1 MDCEKVRD
9 RFSSLW
15 EKELTPSEEKIVK
28 EHLSSCPECQKEFE
42 RFEKTMGWLRSV
54 GEVVVPEGF
63 LPELYKKIEERKR
76 APLGEKVRGR
86 WFGFPL
92 SLKLPVQAVA
102 MVAIVFLVLYLT
114 KMMPMEVFRLK
125 DAKQPSFPLS
135 EEKKSEQVL
144 SQKEMEKE
152 RRVSEA
158 PPETPRPK
166 DVDLA
171 KTPVPREEKF
181 EGAYV
186 PQVKAEAKKVE
197 TPPSR
202 TEVMAYPPIE
212 SKEAARAKAPT
223 PEPGKIEKGLAAKEK
238 SAVASK
244 PPREIILKV
253 SDRDKMISKLQELVK
268 QFGGEMVTAEEN
280 IFLASLPT
288 GSFPEFEKELMGLSP
303 PTQTDKV
310 IAKKQAAGNL
320 TAAPGVKRE
329 EVDEKIKEPAKRSA
343 DQESRTMVRILLI
356 QE

>member
-9 RFSSLW
+9 QFSSLW
-15 EKELTPSEEKIVK
+15 EKELTPSEEKSVK

-54 GEVVVPEGF
+54 AEVEVPEGF

-114 KMMPMEVFRLK
+114 KMMPMEVYRLK
-125 DAKQPSFPLS
+125 DAKQPSSPLS

-152 RRVSEA
+152 QRVLET
-158 PPETPRPK
+158 PPETPHPK

-171 KTPVPREEKF
+171 KAPVAREEKF

-186 PQVKAEAKKVE
+186 PQVKVEAKKGE
-197 TPPSR
+197 APSSK
-202 TEVMAYPPIE
+202 TEIMAYQPIE
-212 SKEAARAKAPT
+212 SKEAARTKAP
-223 PEPGKIEKGLAAKEK
+223 PSELGKIEKGLAAKEK

-244 PPREIILKV
+244 LAQEIILKV

-268 QFGGEMVTAEEN
+268 KFGGEMITSEEN
-280 IFLASLPT
+280 MFLASLPT
-288 GSFPEFEKELMGLSP
+288 GSFSEFEKELMGLST

-310 IAKKQAAGNL
+310 IAKKQVAGNL
-320 TAAPGVKRE
+320 KAAPGAKRE
-329 EVDEKIKEPAKRSA
+329 EVDEKIKEPAKRAA
-343 DQESRTMVRILLI
+343 DQESRMMVRILLI

>member
-15 EKELTPSEEKIVK
+15 EKELTPSEEKMVK

-54 GEVVVPEGF
+54 GEVEVPEGF
-63 LPELYKKIEERKR
+63 LPELYKKMEERKR

-92 SLKLPVQAVA
+92 SFKLPVQAVA

-114 KMMPMEVFRLK
+114 KMMPMEGYRMK
-125 DAKQPSFPLS
+125 DAKQLSVPLS
-135 EEKKSEQVL
+135 GEKKSEQVL

-152 RRVSEA
+152 PRVLET
-158 PPETPRPK
+158 PPETPHPK
-166 DVDLA
+166 GVDLA
-171 KTPVPREEKF
+171 KAPAPKEEKF
-181 EGAYV
+181 EGAYA
-186 PQVKAEAKKVE
+186 PQVKAEAKKDEV
-197 TPPSR
+197 PSSR
-202 TEVMAYPPIE
+202 TESMAYQQIE
-212 SKEAARAKAPT
+212 PKEAARAKAP
-223 PEPGKIEKGLAAKEK
+223 PPGPAKIEKGLAAKEK
-238 SAVASK
+238 SVIASK
-244 PPREIILKV
+244 PLQEIILKV

-280 IFLASLPT
+280 MLLASLPT
-288 GSFPEFEKELMGLSP
+288 GSFKEFEKELMGLST
-303 PTQTDKV
+303 PTQTDQV
-310 IAKKQAAGNL
+310 IAKKQAAGKL
-320 TAAPGVKRE
+320 KAAPEVKGE
-329 EVDEKIKEPAKRSA
+329 EVDEKIKELGKRAA